1 MVCLLWCL
9 KVNFPYPDLGS
20 CLFLFEFIA
29 AHSEFCFANCLPWG
43 GDASTL
49 WPKFSWLS
57 IMQASE
63 LLVPSPFGRSF
74 LRLPPWFQE
83 ALRDHG
89 FGPHQSDGHV
99 LMLSCL
105 RVATED
111 DALVIDDQPTL
122 EVVGDRLTWT
132 DCFAHILNSAL
143 TRMGGGDPNA
153 GDPMEVHELMVNLMS
168 TVPHRPN
175 PTTYSDRQLRWE
187 IVDREK
193 WQELH
198 PLSNYESLPGS
209 RK

>member
-1 MVCLLWCL
+1 MFAFTAEYL
-9 KVNFPYPDLGS
+9 
-20 CLFLFEFIA
+20 
-29 AHSEFCFANCLPWG
+29 EFCFATALG

-132 DCFAHILNSAL
+132 DCFA
-143 TRMGGGDPNA
+143 
-153 GDPMEVHELMVNLMS
+153 
-168 TVPHRPN
+168 PN
-175 PTTYSDRQLRWE
+175 PSRTNRASGWHKPTKSPDRRPTVGKDIE
-187 IVDREK
+187 GVNRSVRE
-193 WQELH
+193 L
-198 PLSNYESLPGS
+198 
-209 RK
+209 

>member
-1 MVCLLWCL
+1 MALTVILTCTDGLF
-9 KVNFPYPDLGS
+9 VVMFERDFPHPDLGS
-20 CLFLFEFIA
+20 WSFLFLFIA
-29 AHSEFCFANCLPWG
+29 EYSEFCFANCLLWG

-57 IMQASE
+57 ITQASE

-122 EVVGDRLTWT
+122 EVVGDRL
-132 DCFAHILNSAL
+132 ILGRIASH
-143 TRMGGGDPNA
+143 T
-153 GDPMEVHELMVNLMS
+153 S
-168 TVPHRPN
+168 
-175 PTTYSDRQLRWE
+175 
-187 IVDREK
+187 
-193 WQELH
+193 
-198 PLSNYESLPGS
+198 
-209 RK
+209 

>member
-1 MVCLLWCL
+1 MDCLFAVMFESVFLD
-9 KVNFPYPDLGS
+9 PDLVS
-20 CLFLFEFIA
+20 SPSFLEFIA
-29 AHSEFCFANCLPWG
+29 AYCGVLFCKLPAWG
-43 GDASTL
+43 GGAASTF
-49 WPKFSWLS
+49 WPKFSWLR

-132 DCFAHILNSAL
+132 DSFAHILNSAL
-143 TRMGGGDPNA
+143 TRMGGGDP
-153 GDPMEVHELMVNLMS
+153 
-168 TVPHRPN
+168 PH
-175 PTTYSDRQLRWE
+175 
-187 IVDREK
+187 
-193 WQELH
+193 
-198 PLSNYESLPGS
+198 GS
-209 RK
+209 P

>member
-1 MVCLLWCL
+1 MFAFTAEYL
-9 KVNFPYPDLGS
+9 
-20 CLFLFEFIA
+20 
-29 AHSEFCFANCLPWG
+29 EFCFANCLLWG

-63 LLVPSPFGRSF
+63 LSVPSPFGRSF

-143 TRMGGGDPNA
+143 TRMGGET
-153 GDPMEVHELMVNLMS
+153 PMLVTQWKSMNS
-168 TVPHRPN
+168 
-175 PTTYSDRQLRWE
+175 W
-187 IVDREK
+187 
-193 WQELH
+193 
-198 PLSNYESLPGS
+198 
-209 RK
+209 